1 MPQDGWE
8 FYILDPTD
16 KDKYPNENT
25 QNEYNRMYTS
35 AYNKLL
41 QELCIPNPNDL
52 LISDKDTTFLYYIN
66 CEGDNDIIN
75 LDEEYGYKFLK
86 SVFLDKKYVAI
97 KKCIYMYYNS
107 HGIFVKSMYK
117 DGFNYFIELEKKLV
131 NVVN

>member
-8 FYILDPTD
+8 FYILDPTN
-16 KDKYPNENT
+16 KDIYPTENT

-52 LISDKDTTFLYYIN
+52 LTSDKDTTFLYYIN

-86 SVFLDKKYVAI
+86 SVFLDKKYIAI

-107 HGIFVKSMYK
+107 HGIYVKSMYK
-117 DGFNYFIELEKKLV
+117 DGFNYFIELEKKLI

>member
-1 MPQDGWE
+1 MPQEGWE

-35 AYNKLL
+35 AYNKLI

-52 LISDKDTTFLYYIN
+52 LLCDKDSTFLYYIN

-75 LDEEYGYKFLK
+75 LEEEYGYKFLK
-86 SVFLDKKYVAI
+86 SVFFEKKYNAI
-97 KKCIYMYYNS
+97 KKCLHTHYSS
-107 HGIFVKSMYK
+107 HGIHVKSMYK
-117 DGFNYFIELEKKLV
+117 DSCNYFIELEKNLST
-131 NVVN
+131 

>member
-16 KDKYPNENT
+16 KDVYPVENT
-25 QNEYNRMYTS
+25 QNVYNKMYTS

-52 LISDKDTTFLYYIN
+52 LQCNKDTTFLYYIN

-75 LDEEYGYKFLK
+75 LDEEYDYNFLK
-86 SVFLDKKYVAI
+86 SVFLDKKYNNI

-117 DGFNYFIELEKKLV
+117 DGLNYFIELEKKFV

>member
-8 FYILDPTD
+8 FYILDPTN
-16 KDKYPNENT
+16 KDKYPSENT
-25 QNEYNRMYTS
+25 QNEYNRMYTF

-41 QELCIPNPNDL
+41 QELCIPNPNEL
-52 LISDKDTTFLYYIN
+52 LQCDKDTTFLYYIN

-86 SVFLDKKYVAI
+86 SVFLDKKYNNI

-107 HGIFVKSMYK
+107 QGIYVKSMYK
-117 DGFNYFIELEKKLV
+117 DGFNYFIELEKKAV

>member
-16 KDKYPNENT
+16 KDKYLTENT
-25 QNEYNRMYTS
+25 QNEYNRMYAS

-52 LISDKDTTFLYYIN
+52 LTSDKDCTFLYYIN

-86 SVFLDKKYVAI
+86 SIFFDKKYSSI

-107 HGIFVKSMYK
+107 HGIYVKSMYK
-117 DGFNYFIELEKKLV
+117 DGFNYFIELEKKLI

>member
-1 MPQDGWE
+1 MPQNGWE

-25 QNEYNRMYTS
+25 QNEYNRMYIA

-41 QELCIPNPNDL
+41 QELCIPNPNEL
-52 LISDKDTTFLYYIN
+52 LQCDKDCIFLYYIN

-75 LDEEYGYKFLK
+75 LEEYYGYKFLK
-86 SVFLDKKYVAI
+86 SVFFEKKYNAI
-97 KKCIYMYYNS
+97 KKCLYMHYNE
-107 HGIFVKSMYK
+107 HDIHVKYMYK